1 MIPPNFY
8 KVVKDFI
15 RDILGTFPELETS
28 LTTEM
33 KHIHT
38 TTITDPLDESLC
50 KSYNLVYDHVL
61 KEFPL
66 RFFDIL
72 YEKPELF
79 QESRFFL
86 PGIDFK
92 TLWNENITEKT
103 KNIIWKYLKLILLMI
118 HGGEG
123 EHSKLFENINMDELK
138 EKINE
143 SMKDI
148 HNFFD
153 TENVPN
159 PEDMKEHLNGLMN
172 GKIGSL
178 AKEIAEESIG
188 DINDPAVADTAFK
201 NMFSNPTQ
209 MVGLMHNIGDKIDKK
224 IKSGDIKESEL
235 MEEAMDM
242 IGKMKDMP
250 GMKHFEQMFN
260 KFGGGKMDLSAM
272 QSQMNAKL
280 SQAKLKERLQNK
292 LKKKKEEAESKPE
305 NVNVPTEN
313 KKKKKKKKKN
323 KENIH
328 DSVLDK

>member
-1 MIPPNFY
+1 MIPQNFY

-15 RDILGTFPELETS
+15 RDILGTFPELETT

-38 TTITDPLDESLC
+38 TDITDPMEESLSG
-50 KSYNLVYDHVL
+50 SYTLVYDHVL

-123 EHSKLFENINMDELK
+123 EQSKLFENINMDDLK

-153 TENVPN
+153 SENVPN

-188 DINDPAVADTAFK
+188 DINDPKVADSAFK

-242 IGKMKDMP
+242 LV
-250 GMKHFEQMFN
+250 N
-260 KFGGGKMDLSAM
+260 KFGGGKMDLNAM
-272 QSQMNAKL
+272 QSQMSSKL
-280 SQAKLKERLQNK
+280 NQAKMKERLQNK
-292 LKKKKEEAESKPE
+292 LKKRKEEAAQPE
-305 NVNVPTEN
+305 NVNVETEN

>member
-33 KHIHT
+33 NHIHT
-38 TTITDPLDESLC
+38 TDLTDPVEESLLQ
-50 KSYNLVYDHVL
+50 SYTLIYHHVL

-79 QESRFFL
+79 HESRFFL

-123 EHSKLFENINMDELK
+123 EHSKLFENINMEDLK
-138 EKINE
+138 DKINE

-153 TENVPN
+153 AENVPN

-188 DINDPAVADTAFK
+188 DINDPTVADNAFK

-250 GMKHFEQMFN
+250 GMKQFEQMIN

-280 SQAKLKERLQNK
+280 SQAKTKERLQNK
-292 LKKKKEEAESKPE
+292 LKKRKEEAESKPE
-305 NVNVPTEN
+305 NVNIPTEN